1 LFGRWLVRQA
11 LAGSL
16 VGESSA
22 QRFYSKTTLSS
33 QGNSIPLH
41 ACKRITSMAG
51 NRKTF
56 KHLTSHLLDDQGQDL
71 VEYALI
77 VALLA
82 FATVAGSGTVSSSIQ
97 SAINGLA
104 TAVSNNT

>member
-1 LFGRWLVRQA
+1 
-11 LAGSL
+11 
-16 VGESSA
+16 
-22 QRFYSKTTLSS
+22 
-33 QGNSIPLH
+33 
-41 ACKRITSMAG
+41 MAG

-56 KHLTSHLLDDQGQDL
+56 KRLISRLLDDRGQDL

-77 VALLA
+77 IALLA

-97 SAINGLA
+97 TAIIGLA

>member
-1 LFGRWLVRQA
+1 
-11 LAGSL
+11 
-16 VGESSA
+16 
-22 QRFYSKTTLSS
+22 
-33 QGNSIPLH
+33 
-41 ACKRITSMAG
+41 MAS

-56 KHLTSHLLDDQGQDL
+56 KRLISRLLEDEGQDL

-82 FATVAGSGTVSSSIQ
+82 FATVAGSGTVSASIQ
-97 SAINGLA
+97 TAINGLA

>member
-1 LFGRWLVRQA
+1 
-11 LAGSL
+11 
-16 VGESSA
+16 
-22 QRFYSKTTLSS
+22 
-33 QGNSIPLH
+33 
-41 ACKRITSMAG
+41 MAS

-56 KHLTSHLLDDQGQDL
+56 KHLTSRLLDDQGQDL

>member
-1 LFGRWLVRQA
+1 
-11 LAGSL
+11 
-16 VGESSA
+16 
-22 QRFYSKTTLSS
+22 
-33 QGNSIPLH
+33 
-41 ACKRITSMAG
+41 MAG

-56 KHLTSHLLDDQGQDL
+56 KRLVSHLLDDEGQDL

-77 VALLA
+77 IALLA

-97 SAINGLA
+97 SAISGLA